1 MKRSKARTILLL
13 GILVLA
19 TTFPMIAVAA
29 PAKKSAPPPLV
40 SVIRVTEQNVH
51 PTVDYVGRVE
61 ALQTVDL
68 QARVS
73 GVLEQILFKEGSDV
87 RAGDLLYV
95 IEQDPYRVRVAA
107 NKAREAKSL
116 AALKKAMQHLQ
127 RIRTVRTGGIP
138 VTDIEAAEAAEQQAQ
153 AELQEAQALLRL
165 SEIDHEYTRIY
176 APIDG
181 RIGATALTKGN
192 MCGPTSGTLARI
204 VQLDPIRVLFSISE
218 NDLAAVKATQTDAAN
233 KQIGGS
239 TLPRLKLADGSLLEN
254 SGRIDFV
261 DNQIDPKTGT
271 VAVRALFD
279 NPDAVLLPGQY
290 VTLVTG
296 QSRTNLLPVIPQS
309 AVLEDR
315 DGRYVLVVDE
325 QDKVEQRRIMT
336 GALVGS
342 LWAVETGLTAGEV
355 VIVQGVQKVR
365 PGQLVKTMFA
375 DAAKKD

>member
-1 MKRSKARTILLL
+1 
-13 GILVLA
+13 
-19 TTFPMIAVAA
+19 
-29 PAKKSAPPPLV
+29 
-40 SVIRVTEQNVH
+40 
-51 PTVDYVGRVE
+51 
-61 ALQTVDL
+61 
-68 QARVS
+68 
-73 GVLEQILFKEGSDV
+73 
-87 RAGDLLYV
+87 
-95 IEQDPYRVRVAA
+95 
-107 NKAREAKSL
+107 
-116 AALKKAMQHLQ
+116 
-127 RIRTVRTGGIP
+127 
-138 VTDIEAAEAAEQQAQ
+138 
-153 AELQEAQALLRL
+153 L

-218 NDLAAVKATQTDAAN
+218 NDLAAVKTAQTDAAI

-239 TLPRLKLADGSLLEN
+239 LLPRLKLADGSLLEN

-296 QSRTNLLPVIPQS
+296 QSRTKLLPVIPQS